1 MKYVRF
7 MSQQELE
14 RYLSGETLHNKTIW
28 REKQRNSNVIGFC
41 FFDDSCTPEERLA
54 YVTGVV
60 DISKVA
66 IFERISP
73 DPMRKSTGIYRDPE
87 KDDIENW
94 LDILLGEVKTM
105 DVPEYSIEEYD
116 QKTMRLIKTGTP
128 VVNLG
133 DYSIKWD

>member
-1 MKYVRF
+1 
-7 MSQQELE
+7 
-14 RYLSGETLHNKTIW
+14 
-28 REKQRNSNVIGFC
+28 
-41 FFDDSCTPEERLA
+41 
-54 YVTGVV
+54 
-60 DISKVA
+60 
-66 IFERISP
+66 
-73 DPMRKSTGIYRDPE
+73 MRKSTGIYRDPE

-116 QKTMRLIKTGTP
+116 QKTMRLIKTGTL